1 MTMSEGRDSRQGLE
15 EHEGGQGPA
24 AEVQTERQEGADA
37 GEGAEAGSKKEKK
50 KKSKSKKVP
59 VALSVEGCA
68 NKDFNGTY
76 LLVGTTSA
84 AMPMFKMDRSDVT
97 APSGDETSQW
107 SCWLYRTRRNHWV
120 FTGWEADIRKDK
132 GVYETM
138 GPSDYPSEF
147 TEWMLVTTQTAR
159 PEIRVVVSAKE

>member
-1 MTMSEGRDSRQGLE
+1 MTMSEGRQGA
-15 EHEGGQGPA
+15 A

-37 GEGAEAGSKKEKK
+37 GEGAEAGSKKEK

-84 AMPMFKMDRSDVT
+84 AMPIFKMDRSDVT

-159 PEIRVVVSAKE
+159 SEIRVVVSAKE